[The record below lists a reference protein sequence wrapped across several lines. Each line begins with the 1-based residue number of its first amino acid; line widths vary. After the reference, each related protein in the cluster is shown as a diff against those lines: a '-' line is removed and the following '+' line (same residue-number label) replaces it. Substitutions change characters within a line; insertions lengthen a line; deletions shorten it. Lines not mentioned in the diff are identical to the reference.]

1 MEEGSGTLL
10 FIVFVA
16 TLMILSGIL
25 GGVLA
30 GFKNRDY
37 SFWIAWTFLLPPS
50 LIVLA
55 LLPTVK
61 GHRPRRISLDEE
73 DAREGD

>member
-1 MEEGSGTLL
+1 ML